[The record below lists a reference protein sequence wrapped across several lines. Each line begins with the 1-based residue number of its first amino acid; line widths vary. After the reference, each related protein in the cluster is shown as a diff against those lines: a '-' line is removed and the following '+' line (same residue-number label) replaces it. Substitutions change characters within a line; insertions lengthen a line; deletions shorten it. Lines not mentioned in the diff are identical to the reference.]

1 MAAQRGAA
9 PGGARDRSKALCRS
23 ALERWG
29 GARAPERLGGAR
41 AHLRIALGQCGAHP
55 LSWRTVLPVYSV
67 RGRCG
72 PEPHVRAA
80 PPMPGGGRGP
90 VGGLG
95 GLRGV
100 GRGGSRPVNRAGAG
114 AGAGRGGRQRPLT
127 AMTHGACTRG
137 RRGKAWTPAAYGGS
151 LCQPRVFPSAATAA
165 HLGGVG
171 YL

>member
-9 PGGARDRSKALCRS
+9 PGAARDRSKALCRS

-41 AHLRIALGQCGAHP
+41 AHLHIALGQCGAHP

-100 GRGGSRPVNRAGAG
+100 GRGGLCPVNKAGAG